1 MRLLRG
7 EREDFMRITN
17 VHDHTSW
24 KQLFEDAIL
33 EANPGAFRERLDA
46 ARRAIEDRLLEINSA
61 RDPDP
66 LELAELTYAQS
77 TVSALQRNET
87 T

>member
-1 MRLLRG
+1 
-7 EREDFMRITN
+7 MRITN
-17 VHDHTSW
+17 VRDHTPW
-24 KQLFEDAIL
+24 KKLFQDAVL
-33 EANPGAFRERLDA
+33 EANPGAFRKRLEA

-77 TVSALQRNET
+77 TVSVLQREQNHMS
-87 T
+87 